1 MVIAVAMIFNFLGKI
16 LCEFISLN
24 LLLVDG
30 RAQFSDGGT
39 CRGLVRRKDCVLF
52 LLAHCGTGQERS
64 RDREDGNMCKTGG
77 GWVGGLL
84 TSRISAHLIN
94 IILGF
99 FVMMCSVCVCAC
111 VCVCLTV
118 FFFISCVLSM
128 FNTMLLPFHDSEH
141 PYCTTFHTNLVHCVM
156 CVHKCVCACSACVF
170 VSVVVMCVTN
180 EPTPKNMPCVC
191 YLAKI
196 TFLCLLSYS

>member
-84 TSRISAHLIN
+84 TSGISAHLIN

-99 FVMMCSVCVCAC
+99 FVMMCSVCVWAC
-111 VCVCLTV
+111 VCVCV
-118 FFFISCVLSM
+118 
-128 FNTMLLPFHDSEH
+128 
-141 PYCTTFHTNLVHCVM
+141 
-156 CVHKCVCACSACVF
+156 
-170 VSVVVMCVTN
+170 
-180 EPTPKNMPCVC
+180 
-191 YLAKI
+191 
-196 TFLCLLSYS
+196 